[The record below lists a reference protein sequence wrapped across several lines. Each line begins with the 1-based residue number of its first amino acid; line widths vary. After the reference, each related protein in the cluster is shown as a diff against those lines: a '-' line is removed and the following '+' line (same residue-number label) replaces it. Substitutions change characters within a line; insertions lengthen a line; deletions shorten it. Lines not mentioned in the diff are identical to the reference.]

1 MRRAAKVDANQ
12 AAIVGALRACGAQV
26 LSLAAIGKG
35 CPDLLILHR
44 GRYQLLEVKNLK
56 GKNHMYPAQ
65 EEFHRDWL
73 VTTVETVEGAI
84 AALRISGGEKNQHPL
99 ADGAGPPSGGNHRA

>member
-1 MRRAAKVDANQ
+1 MRRAAKVDSNQ

-44 GRYQLLEVKNLK
+44 GRYQLLEVKDGALVPSARRLT
-56 GKNHMYPAQ
+56 PAQ

-73 VTTVETVEGAI
+73 VTTVETVESAI
-84 AALRISGGEKNQHPL
+84 AALR
-99 ADGAGPPSGGNHRA
+99 DMTGAIK